1 MTPIE
6 LGTLKMYTVEEL
18 ADKLQVSTHT
28 IYEYIKDGRLK
39 ARHFGK
45 KYHITQESL
54 EQYFNTPEN

>member
-18 ADKLQVSTHT
+18 ADKLMVSTHT
-28 IYEYIKDGRLK
+28 IYEYIKDGRLQ

-45 KYHITQESL
+45 KYLITQESL
-54 EQYFNTPEN
+54 EQYFRTPEA